1 MFLVKALPWEG
12 RGGGSGMQE
21 GTEKVGE
28 NGQVTLKTVPS
39 LLISQINKIKG
50 KT

>member
-1 MFLVKALPWEG
+1 MGE
-12 RGGGSGMQE
+12 GSGVQDSGVQDKM
-21 GTEKVGE
+21 EKVGK

-39 LLISQINKIKG
+39 LLISQISKIKR

>member
-1 MFLVKALPWEG
+1 
-12 RGGGSGMQE
+12 MQE
-21 GTEKVGE
+21 GIEKVAE

-39 LLISQINKIKG
+39 LLISQIGKIQR